1 MEAKRQILFYEFC
14 PIKYDFVLKKVLSRK
29 QFICF
34 FDFRV
39 RFNENVHVHYFDNK
53 YLYSINVKL

>member
-1 MEAKRQILFYEFC
+1 MKETRQIIYYEFC
-14 PIKYDFVLKKVLSRK
+14 PKKYDFVKSRIFNRKKFLR
-29 QFICF
+29 F

-39 RFNENVHVHYFDNK
+39 RFNENVPVHYFDNK